1 MRFTDTTGGIYLDA
15 LGVATNDSEGVLDSE
30 VATGTIVPDAGA
42 VVDGIT
48 VSAAGGVTAPILK
61 RKPTPTRTSVAP
73 LPA

>member
-1 MRFTDTTGGIYLDA
+1 MGFTHTTGGTYLDA

-30 VATGTIVPDAGA
+30 VTTGTIVPGAGA

-48 VSAAGGVTAPILK
+48 VIATGGVTAPILK